1 MYLDFDTDTIRK
13 NKIEL
18 LDCQVDLILR
28 SLEFYSY
35 TFQFIYP
42 RSRYEFE
49 TPEAALRISLVRNTY
64 EQIASEYRLSQ
75 ENNPIIKRDIEE
87 DKKDKI
93 KKIA

>member
-1 MYLDFDTDTIRK
+1 MQLDFDTDTIRK

-28 SLEFYSY
+28 SLEFYCHA
-35 TFQFIYP
+35 FQFIYP
-42 RSRYEFE
+42 KSKYEFE
-49 TPEAALRISLVRNTY
+49 TPEAALRISLVRDTY

-75 ENNPIIKRDIEE
+75 ENNPIVKRDLKEE
-87 DKKDKI
+87 KI